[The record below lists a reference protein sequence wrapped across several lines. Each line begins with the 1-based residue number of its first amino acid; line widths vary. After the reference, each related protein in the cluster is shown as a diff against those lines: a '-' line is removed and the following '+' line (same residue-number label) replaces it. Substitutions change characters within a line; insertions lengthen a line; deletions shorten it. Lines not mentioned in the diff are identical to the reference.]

1 MTDQLGTLLRQL
13 RRRAGLTQEQ
23 LSERSGVSVRT
34 IRKMEANSPD
44 TPGLGTVAALAAAL
58 GVDAGEIRLLSR
70 AMLPNLLGAAPEAAG
85 TGSGPLSPPI
95 PVRGEIAA
103 AAEELA
109 VEMRR
114 RWQFDRR
121 MHTPFA
127 LPVRWRNA
135 PDSLT
140 GHGASIQRPRSG
152 ATPDWI
158 YLSGDLERLSE
169 VYRQVPSGRLVVLG
183 RAGSGK
189 SVLTMRFVLE
199 QLAARRPRER
209 VALVF
214 SAGSWDPSR
223 TSLRAWLIDR
233 LLHDH
238 PRLTRRTSFGDT
250 LAAALVDADLVLPV
264 LDGFDEIAE
273 GLRGDALDK
282 LNEVSSPLV
291 LTSRYDEFA
300 EAVTVRGPLFRAAG
314 IELTGLTVDDLAFHL
329 PRGDV
334 RSTANRT
341 SWTPVLDQLAAPGGG
356 AGLPLARVLSTPLMV
371 VLARTMYSGTSDREP
386 YELLNAQR
394 FPDEN
399 ALEEHL
405 LAGLVPMVY
414 RQRPIGRDGP
424 ERAAHWLGYLA
435 HQLARSDR
443 DQQDLAWWRIGD
455 ALRPATRLLAVVATS
470 ALCVTLASWAVSP
483 FYAPP
488 TARTF
493 LAGAAAG
500 IAFGGAHAALAVLG
514 RVVFD
519 LDWFR
524 LRPRLRR
531 DRRGPV
537 RTFADRFGAVLLAG
551 YVMGLGCAS
560 ALALQRRLFYGTPL
574 SEAPAVQD
582 TLISMLVAGL
592 ILGTG
597 TGLAFGLTT
606 SWRAP
611 LDVNSAATPAGLLAS
626 NRAMVV
632 RRALVLAPT
641 LSLAITLG
649 ALSIGLFAGAL
660 RPPVRMFP
668 DSQLIGEIGGVG
680 SVYSY
685 ALLIGATGG
694 IGGAC
699 SYALSFSA
707 WGRWLA
713 LSRIWLPLT
722 GKLPWNT
729 MAFFDDAHRRGVLRA
744 AGAVY
749 QFRHPS
755 LQNHFAR
762 WYRQNQ
768 CRSPTQNGSGPGPL
782 QHSSLPD
789 RSAAE
794 RARPPQQLVTP
805 RSSPPRRHE
814 CRRRIDHWHRWCPR
828 HPDRSHPHSLRQ
840 ARPSTRTS
848 RRRCDA
854 STSRT
859 DPRRSRNAPRSHP
872 SEPRPR
878 TTTRSLTRCRPRNAR
893 KLIETRWAGRQ
904 ARWPS
909 RLAHHPPLVPA
920 GQRAITAAPRG
931 PRPHPGYQKLV
942 AQSVVRQVTFKVAWL
957 GLPSKLRNASPVVS
971 APPRICAVQEPWVST
986 NPRRHLFPI
995 GKRRFPPS
1003 PAAGA
1008 RRGIVRS
1015 STSCRRTSREST
1027 QSRAAPLV
1035 QVISGPMAA
1044 TATWPSPD
1052 SRS

>member
-34 IRKMEANSPD
+34 IRKMEADSPA
-44 TPGLGTVAALAAAL
+44 TFRLGTMGALAEAL
-58 GVDAGEIRLLSR
+58 GVDAGGTRLLSR
-70 AMLPNLLGAAPEAAG
+70 AMVSNLLGAAPEAAG
-85 TGSGPLSPPI
+85 TGPGPLPPPI
-95 PVRGEIAA
+95 PVQGEIAD

-114 RWQFDRR
+114 HWRQEEENSQIQS
-121 MHTPFA
+121 PFP

-140 GHGASIQRPRSG
+140 DHAASIQHTPSV
-152 ATPDWI
+152 ATPDRI
-158 YLSGDLERLSE
+158 DLSGDLQRVSE

-189 SVLTMRFVLE
+189 SVLTMRFVLD

-209 VALVF
+209 VPVLF
-214 SAGSWDPSR
+214 SVGSWDPLR
-223 TSLRAWLIDR
+223 TSLRNWLIDQ

-238 PRLTRRTSFGDT
+238 PGLTRRTSFGDT

-273 GLRGDALDK
+273 GLRGVALDV
-282 LNEVSSPLV
+282 LNAVSLPLV
-291 LTSRYDEFA
+291 LTSRYDEFV
-300 EAVTVRGPLFRAAG
+300 EAVTVRGPFFRASG
-314 IELTGLTVDDLAFHL
+314 IELTDLTIDDLAHYL
-329 PRGDV
+329 PYCNFP
-334 RSTANRT
+334 STSDRT
-341 SWTPVLDQLAAPGGG
+341 SWTPVLVQLAASGSG

-371 VLARTMYSGTSDREP
+371 MLARTMYSGTSDREP
-386 YELLNAQR
+386 YELLDTER

-405 LAGLVPMVY
+405 LAGFVPVVY
-414 RQRPIGRDGP
+414 RRQSRIGRESP

-435 HQLARSDR
+435 HQLARSSR

-455 ALRPATRLLAVVATS
+455 PLRPGTRLLAVVVTS
-470 ALCVTLASWAVSP
+470 ALCVTLASWVVSL

-488 TARTF
+488 TGRTF

-500 IAFGGAHAALAVLG
+500 IAFGSAHAVLAVLG
-514 RVVFD
+514 RVAFN

-537 RTFADRFGAVLLAG
+537 RTFVDRFGAVLLAG
-551 YVMGLGCAS
+551 YVAGLGCAS
-560 ALALQRRLFYGTPL
+560 ALALQRRLFYNAPF
-574 SEAPAVQD
+574 SAVPAVQD
-582 TLISMLVAGL
+582 TLISMLVSGL

-597 TGLAFGLTT
+597 TGLAFGLRT
-606 SWRAP
+606 SWGAP
-611 LDVNSAATPAGLLAS
+611 LDVASAATPAGLLAS

-641 LSLAITLG
+641 LSLAIALG
-649 ALSIGLFAGAL
+649 ALSIGLFDGAL
-660 RPPVRMFP
+660 RPPVWMFP
-668 DSQLIGEIGGVG
+668 DSQFIGEIGRTG
-680 SVYSY
+680 SIYSY
-685 ALLIGATGG
+685 ALLIGAIGG

-762 WYRQNQ
+762 PHRQNQ
-768 CRSPTQNGSGPGPL
+768 
-782 QHSSLPD
+782 
-789 RSAAE
+789 
-794 RARPPQQLVTP
+794 
-805 RSSPPRRHE
+805 
-814 CRRRIDHWHRWCPR
+814 
-828 HPDRSHPHSLRQ
+828 
-840 ARPSTRTS
+840 
-848 RRRCDA
+848 
-854 STSRT
+854 
-859 DPRRSRNAPRSHP
+859 
-872 SEPRPR
+872 
-878 TTTRSLTRCRPRNAR
+878 
-893 KLIETRWAGRQ
+893 AG
-904 ARWPS
+904 
-909 RLAHHPPLVPA
+909 LATFQ
-920 GQRAITAAPRG
+920 G
-931 PRPHPGYQKLV
+931 
-942 AQSVVRQVTFKVAWL
+942 VR
-957 GLPSKLRNASPVVS
+957 LRNAVDD
-971 APPRICAVQEPWVST
+971 A
-986 NPRRHLFPI
+986 
-995 GKRRFPPS
+995 
-1003 PAAGA
+1003 A
-1008 RRGIVRS
+1008 RRRRMALVLILCSTALFLTVALLSVHDLLSSWSHHGRLLPGDTNAVVGSIIGIGGALGTLIGVTLTAFARLVQA
-1015 STSCRRTSREST
+1015 RGRADADVMRARAELIRAEAEMHRARTR
-1027 QSRAAPLV
+1027 QNPGPAPL
-1035 QVISGPMAA
+1035 PEA
-1044 TATWPSPD
+1044 SPD
-1052 SRS
+1052 AGPATPES